1 MHLNLLFHK
10 KSERVQKM
18 KVSNYHESLNMT
30 WSADSVRLILT
41 PGQTAKAIY
50 YYVQETGYF
59 KTTHPYFT
67 ERANLNSFLIIY
79 TISGKGLLKYENAAY
94 SLTEG
99 SCMFINC
106 MNPHSYEAVREG
118 EWEFL
123 WLHFNG
129 NNALG
134 YYEEY
139 VKENFTILEI
149 QDKFLVESTI
159 RRIISVN
166 QQKLPS
172 AEILTS
178 NLIVNLLTE
187 ILIQKNSHNAV
198 SILVPDHVKET
209 MKYIDKNFTENLS
222 LEKLAAK
229 VNISKFY
236 LAKEFKYHTGI
247 TVNEYLISSRL
258 SYAKELLKYSDYT
271 INEITYI
278 TGMNHVSHFI
288 HLFKDRENMTP
299 LQFRKEWKG

>member
-1 MHLNLLFHK
+1 
-10 KSERVQKM
+10 M
-18 KVSNYHESLNMT
+18 KITDYHEHLNMT

-41 PGQTAKAIY
+41 PSQTAKSIY

-59 KTTHPYFT
+59 KTAYPYFT

-79 TISGKGLLKYENAAY
+79 TISGKGMLQYENTAY

-106 MNPHSYEAVREG
+106 MKPHSYESERES

-139 VKENFTILEI
+139 VKDSFSIMKI
-149 QDKFLVESTI
+149 QDRFLVESTL

-166 QQKLPS
+166 QKKLAS
-172 AEILTS
+172 AEVLTS
-178 NLIVNLLTE
+178 NLIVNILTE

-198 SILVPDHVKET
+198 SILIPEYVKET

-222 LEKLAAK
+222 LEMLAAK
-229 VNISKFY
+229 VNLSKFY
-236 LAKEFKYHTGI
+236 LAKEFKYHAGI
-247 TVNEYLISSRL
+247 TVNEYIISARL

-288 HLFKDRENMTP
+288 HLFKERENMTP